1 MNKLLAIAGLLLT
14 CTLAQ
19 AQTSAAR
26 PPASSPPNTLV
37 AAGKGDVRIYL
48 AEDESAKRVLES
60 LLSFYGLKLVGDA
73 VPTRPISG
81 RFEVRNVDDVMSYF
95 RSAYRLNWFQNGT
108 NIFVYRSTDWRT
120 KRVYVGGERSNDE
133 WKEFLVSSGLFYK
146 EFPFV
151 FNADLKE
158 LVVSGPGSYINLV
171 ENAFS
176 VAPPD
181 PSEVEK
187 HGISL
192 MNYPLRYASVEDRQ
206 TTLRGYTVVTPG
218 VLTVLLNLLD
228 LPPQPVSG
236 TPEDKARG
244 KVNNK
249 GTMDGRGFGTIAE
262 RMDYMPGSPT
272 NGMPKTSRPERDP
285 EAGIPTIT
293 ADPRTNSILIRD
305 AKSKYKYYKDLIDQ
319 LDKPLAMV
327 EVEAMMVEVDQKG
340 LQELGLEFGLVN
352 RHFSYEF
359 PGSAVNSSS
368 ILATPGDTN
377 IGPSRYPLGIVP
389 GASSIVDPTRFMA
402 RLRALAADENAK
414 VLARPTIL
422 TQDNVPAFI
431 DLSQTLYL
439 PVTGERVADVQQ
451 VTAGSLLQVTP
462 RLVTE
467 NGDEKIFLRVE
478 IQDGSLL
485 TEDLVGFNRAARVQ
499 NTSLSTQ
506 ALIQRD
512 KAILIGGYNRESVE
526 SREFKVPLLSS
537 IPIVGRAFTSTE
549 KSNRNVARLFLIV
562 PKLVDR
568 PLHDMDSARRSV
580 DTVRQNFKV
589 DGAYLEPTPTLR
601 FDSTIG
607 R

>member
-1 MNKLLAIAGLLLT
+1 MKKLFAIASILLT
-14 CTLAQ
+14 CAAAQ
-19 AQTSAAR
+19 AQTSPAR
-26 PPASSPPNTLV
+26 PANNGTNTLV
-37 AAGKGDVRIYL
+37 AVGKGDVRIYL

-108 NIFVYRSTDWRT
+108 NIYVYRSTDWRS

-133 WKEFLVSSGLFYK
+133 WKEFLTSSGLFYK

-151 FNADLKE
+151 FNPDAKE
-158 LVVSGPGSYINLV
+158 LVVSGPASYINLV
-171 ENAFS
+171 DNAFS

-181 PSEVEK
+181 PSEIEK

-192 MNYPLRYASVEDRQ
+192 MTYPLKHASVEDRQ
-206 TTLRGYTVVTPG
+206 TALRGAVVVTPG
-218 VLTVLLNLLD
+218 VLSVLLNLLD
-228 LPPQPVSG
+228 LPAQPVAS
-236 TPEDKARG
+236 TPEAKAKG

-249 GTMDGRGFGTIAE
+249 GGMNAGDLGTTSE
-262 RMDYMPGSPT
+262 RFNDLPGSPT
-272 NGMPKTSRPERDP
+272 TGIPKTTKNNGDP
-285 EAGIPTIT
+285 LRQIPTVT

-305 AKSKYKYYKDLIDQ
+305 AKSKYNYYRDLIAQ

-327 EVEAMMVEVDQKG
+327 EVEAMMVEVDQTG
-340 LQELGLEFGLVN
+340 LEELGLEFGLLS
-352 RHFSYEF
+352 RHLAYDF
-359 PGSAVNSSS
+359 PGPPGGNAS
-368 ILATPGDTN
+368 ILARSDDDV
-377 IGPSRYPLGIVP
+377 IGPGRYPGGYIP

-422 TQDNVPAFI
+422 TQDNVSAFI

-439 PVTGERVADVQQ
+439 PVIGERVAGVEQ

-462 RLVTE
+462 RLVE
-467 NGDEKIFLRVE
+467 EDGESRIFLRIE
-478 IQDGSLL
+478 IQDGSLVSD
-485 TEDLVGFNRAARVQ
+485 TAFGFDRAARVQ

-506 ALIQRD
+506 AVIQRD
-512 KAILIGGYNRESVE
+512 KAILVGGYNRESVD
-526 SREFKVPLLSS
+526 SREYRVPLLSS
-537 IPIVGRAFTSTE
+537 IPFVGRAFTRTE
-549 KSNRNVARLFLIV
+549 KTNRNVARLFLIV

-580 DTVRQNFKV
+580 DTVRRNFKV
-589 DGAYLEPTPTLR
+589 DGAYMEPTPTLR
-601 FDSTIG
+601 LDPAIG

>member
-1 MNKLLAIAGLLLT
+1 MKKLFAIASLLLT
-14 CTLAQ
+14 CAAAQ
-19 AQTSAAR
+19 AQTV
-26 PPASSPPNTLV
+26 PAKPANGANALV
-37 AAGKGDVRIYL
+37 PVGKGDVRIYL

-108 NIFVYRSTDWRT
+108 NIYVYRSSDWRT

-133 WKEFLVSSGLFYK
+133 WKEFLTSSGLFYK
-146 EFPFV
+146 DFPFV
-151 FNADLKE
+151 FSPDARE
-158 LVVSGPGSYINLV
+158 LVVSGPASYINLV

-192 MNYPLRYASVEDRQ
+192 MTYPLKHASVEDRQ
-206 TTLRGYTVVTPG
+206 TILRGSVVVTPG

-228 LPPQPVSG
+228 LPAQPVAT
-236 TPEDKARG
+236 TPEAKARG

-249 GTMDGRGFGTIAE
+249 GGLNASGYGETTE
-262 RMDYMPGSPT
+262 RFNVLPGSPT
-272 NGMPKTSRPERDP
+272 PGIPKTTQNEVDPQSRV
-285 EAGIPTIT
+285 PTVT

-305 AKSKYKYYKDLIDQ
+305 AKSKYNYYRDLIAQ
-319 LDKPLAMV
+319 LDKPLAMM
-327 EVEAMMVEVDQKG
+327 EVEAMMVEVDQTG
-340 LQELGLEFGLVN
+340 LQELGLEFGLLS
-352 RHFSYEF
+352 RHFAYDF
-359 PGSAVNSSS
+359 PGPAGSNASV
-368 ILATPGDTN
+368 LARAEDSG
-377 IGPSRYPLGIVP
+377 IGPGRYPGGYIP
-389 GASSIVDPTRFMA
+389 GASSVVDPTRFMA

-422 TQDNVPAFI
+422 TQDNVSAFI

-439 PVTGERVADVQQ
+439 PVTGERVANIEQ

-462 RLVTE
+462 RLVE
-467 NGDEKIFLRVE
+467 EDGESRIFLRIE

-485 TEDLVGFNRAARVQ
+485 TDEVIGFNRAARVQ

-506 ALIQRD
+506 AVIQRD
-512 KAILIGGYNRESVE
+512 KAILIGGYNRESVD
-526 SREFKVPLLSS
+526 SREYRVPLLSS
-537 IPIVGRAFTSTE
+537 IPFVGKAFTSTE
-549 KSNRNVARLFLIV
+549 KTNRNVARLFLIV

-568 PLHDMDSARRSV
+568 PLHDMQSARQSV
-580 DTVRQNFKV
+580 ETVRRNFKV
-589 DGAYLEPTPTLR
+589 DGAYMEPTPTLR
-601 FDSTIG
+601 LDPSIG